1 MTRAGDDAERS
12 DEEERR
18 HMTPQSTLVAK
29 LPWCEWLPQQRWYA
43 GRNRELSAAEPGLV
57 VALRDDLDLV
67 LVDAEYTDGTS
78 ERYQVIVG
86 WDSAPVSE
94 YSTVATIGAAED
106 RTGFDALYVSD
117 APQFL
122 LSLMDTAAVRDGS
135 GVSVAFTKEPG
146 AELPLEADPHVSDA
160 EQSNTSVI
168 FDRRAIFKVFRRVSD
183 GINPDIELNRVLA
196 RAGNPH
202 VARLFGTY
210 EIAAADA
217 DDASPLGM
225 VTEFA
230 ANAAEGWAMA
240 TASVRDLFAEGDLYA
255 HEVGGDFAGESYRL
269 GEAVASVHATLAEC
283 LGTAQTT
290 FPVDNVLARLSSA
303 VAAVPELGK
312 YAETVE
318 ERFQKLAQETIT
330 VQRVHGDLHLGQVL
344 RTPESWL
351 LIDFEGEPGQ
361 PLDERRAPDS
371 PLRDVAGVLRSF
383 EYAAYGPLVD
393 QSADKQRAARAREWV
408 ERNRTAFCDGY
419 AAASGVDPR
428 DSALLLAAYELDK
441 AVYEAGYESRHRPGW
456 LPIPLRSI
464 ARLTA
469 V

>member
-1 MTRAGDDAERS
+1 MTRADDDAERR

-18 HMTPQSTLVAK
+18 VMTQSAK
-29 LPWCEWLPQQRWYA
+29 LPWSEWLPQQRWYA
-43 GRNRELSAAEPGLV
+43 GRSRELSAAEPAV
-57 VALRDDLDLV
+57 VVPLREDLDLV
-67 LVDAEYTDGTS
+67 LIDAEYTDGSS

-122 LSLMDTAAVRDGS
+122 LSLMSSGAVREAS
-135 GVSVAFTKEPG
+135 GVEVAFIKEPG
-146 AELPLEADPHVSDA
+146 AELPLASEPHVSDA

-168 FDRRAIFKVFRRVSD
+168 FDRSAIFKVFRRVSD

-202 VARLFGTY
+202 VARLFATY
-210 EIAAADA
+210 EIAAQDP
-217 DDASPLGM
+217 DKSCPLGM

-255 HEVGGDFAGESYRL
+255 YEVGGDFAGESYRL
-269 GEAVASVHATLAEC
+269 GEAVASVHATLAEN
-283 LGTAQTT
+283 LGTAQIT
-290 FPVDNVLARLSSA
+290 FPVDNVLARLSST
-303 VAAVPELGK
+303 VAAVPELGE
-312 YAETVE
+312 YAATVE
-318 ERFQKLAQETIT
+318 ERFQKLDHETIT

-393 QSADKQRAARAREWV
+393 QSSQSVDKQRAARAREWV

-428 DSALLLAAYELDK
+428 DSAPLLAAYELDK
-441 AVYEAGYESRHRPGW
+441 AVYEAGYEARHRPGW

>member
-1 MTRAGDDAERS
+1 MRRADDDAERT

-18 HMTPQSTLVAK
+18 EMTQLAK
-29 LPWCEWLPQQRWYA
+29 LPWSEWLPQQRWYA
-43 GRNRELSAAEPGLV
+43 GRNRELSAAEPAV
-57 VALRDDLDLV
+57 VVPLRDDLDLV
-67 LVDAEYTDGTS
+67 LVDAAYTDGSS

-86 WDSAPVSE
+86 WDAAPVSE
-94 YSTVATIGAAED
+94 YSTVATIGAADD

-122 LSLMDTAAVRDGS
+122 LSLMDTAGVRTGS
-135 GVSVAFTKEPG
+135 GLEVEFTKEPDVS
-146 AELPLEADPHVSDA
+146 LPLESDPHVSDA

-202 VARLFGTY
+202 VARLFGSY
-210 EIAAADA
+210 EITAPDPDKAC
-217 DDASPLGM
+217 PLGM

-269 GEAVASVHATLAEC
+269 GEAVASVHATLAES

-290 FPVDNVLARLSSA
+290 FPVDNVLARLAST
-303 VAAVPELGK
+303 VAAVSELAE

-318 ERFQKLAQETIT
+318 ERFQKLSNETIT

-393 QSADKQRAARAREWV
+393 QTSDKQRAARAREWV

-419 AAASGVDPR
+419 AAASGIDPR

-441 AVYEAGYESRHRPGW
+441 AVYEAGYEARHRPGW

>member
-1 MTRAGDDAERS
+1 MNL
-12 DEEERR
+12 
-18 HMTPQSTLVAK
+18 PAK
-29 LPWCEWLPQQRWYA
+29 LPWSEWLPQQRWYA
-43 GRNRELSAAEPGLV
+43 GRNRELSSAEVGMV
-57 VALRDDLDLV
+57 VSLRDDLDLV
-67 LVDAEYTDGTS
+67 LVDADYTNGSS

-94 YSTVATIGAAED
+94 YSTVATIGAADD
-106 RTGFDALYVSD
+106 RTGFDALYASD

-122 LSLMDTAAVRDGS
+122 LSLINASAVRDSS
-135 GVSVAFTKEPG
+135 GTEVAFTKESDV
-146 AELPLEADPHVSDA
+146 ELPLQSEPHVSDA

-168 FDRRAIFKVFRRVSD
+168 FDRRAIFKVFRRVSN

-210 EIAAADA
+210 EIAAPNGDSDMAC
-217 DDASPLGM
+217 PLGM
-225 VTEFA
+225 VTEYA

-255 HEVGGDFAGESYRL
+255 YEVGGDFAGESCRL
-269 GEAVASVHATLAEC
+269 GEAVASVHATLAES
-283 LGTAQTT
+283 LGTAQVP
-290 FPVDNVLARLSSA
+290 FPVDTVLSRLSST
-303 VAAVPELGK
+303 VALVPELEQ
-312 YAETVE
+312 YAATID
-318 ERFQKLAQETIT
+318 ERFQKLAGQTIT
-330 VQRVHGDLHLGQVL
+330 VQRIHGDLHLGQVL

-393 QSADKQRAARAREWV
+393 QSTDKQLAARAREWV

-419 AAASGVDPR
+419 AATSGIDPR

-441 AVYEAGYESRHRPGW
+441 AVYEAGYEARHRPGW
-456 LPIPLRSI
+456 LPIPLRAI

-469 V
+469 A